1 MKKNVLSVALLMMSG
16 FTFAQV
22 GIGTANPNPAALLD
36 VEANAGSFKGV
47 LIPRIPLVSAT
58 NSSNINGGK
67 TPNSLLVFNTT
78 ESNELKPGYY
88 FWFDKQWV
96 RLISSTDDFLED
108 LAANEELAVNI
119 QEQTLFLRD
128 SKNHIVSV
136 PLADVNLVTT
146 LESNGQGKY
155 TYTSEDNTQTVIDVT
170 ADVINNIN
178 VIINQEEVIN
188 EIVESIAQNAKALS
202 GDGIIEVVGGERA
215 VFTTTSLSIKPSSIT
230 TAKIA
235 PGGNKQLLV
244 TDENGAVKWVDVSD
258 EVIQEAFEF
267 NEKVTLLVDGGD
279 GTFTYYNEKG
289 IDADGN
295 AIPGQGV
302 KFDANTLRIDKTADN
317 TYAFYDKSN
326 ATTPIA
332 VIDVAGSVIENITE
346 ILNDTTVQND
356 IYHSVAA
363 QGKAATAADG
373 SITVTNGD
381 QAVLNAMQLS
391 VANAGITTAKIA
403 PGGNKQL
410 LITDENGAVKW
421 VDASDEVI
429 QEAFEFNEKVTLL
442 VDGGDGTFTYYNE
455 KGIDADGNAIPG
467 QGVKFDANT
476 LRIDKT
482 ADNTYAFYDKS
493 NATTPIAVID
503 VAGSVIENITEIL
516 NDTTVQNDIYHSVAA
531 QGKAATAADGSIT
544 VTNGDQA
551 VLNAMQL
558 SVANAGITTAKIA
571 PGGNKQLLV
580 TDENGAVKWVDVSD
594 EVIQEAFEFNEKV
607 TLLVD
612 GGDGTFT
619 YYNEKGIDAD
629 GNAIPGQ
636 GVKFDANTLQ
646 IRERTGVREKGI
658 YDFYDGVTTADNPLM
673 TISTRASS
681 IVFENNSEN
690 IPGDNLQEILDTII
704 QKIEVAQGRPSDL
717 RGNGILVN
725 GEAQE
730 SNAVLKD
737 ITLSI
742 ADNAITE
749 GKIDDEAISSYKL
762 KTGAVSPIKIAP
774 GDHKQVLITD
784 ENGAVKWVGASDEI
798 IKELVEH
805 HEALTLLID
814 EGNGTFTYYNEKGI
828 DEDGAV
834 IPGMGM
840 TFDAN
845 TLRIEKTADN
855 AYAFYDK
862 SDATT
867 PLAVI
872 DVAGSVIEN
881 ITEILNDTTVQNDIY
896 HSVAA
901 QGKAATAADGSITVT
916 NGDQAV
922 LNAMQLSVANAGITT
937 AKIAPG
943 GNKQL
948 LVTDENGTVKWV
960 DASDEVIQEAFEFN
974 EKVTLLVDGGDG
986 TFTYYNEKGID
997 TDGNAIPGQ
1006 GVKFDANTLRIDK
1019 TADNTYAFYDKSNAT
1034 TPIAVIDVAG
1044 SVIENIT
1051 EILNDTTVQND
1062 IYHSVAA
1069 QGKAVT
1075 SPNASIAIGG
1085 AGDTAVLNA
1094 MELTIA
1100 NEGVTTETIKNQA
1113 VTTAKIKPG
1122 TTGQFLVTGADGTA
1136 QWISATDEP
1145 IKEILSLNQAVTE
1158 LIDNQNGTFTYFNED
1173 DYDANGDKKP
1183 GALGTTFNA
1192 NTLRVEQK
1200 MDPVTNLG
1208 SGVYEFYDL
1217 SSDTPIATI
1226 DVTTNIVENITEI
1239 LNQEEVQ
1246 NQIFASVAAK
1256 GKKIQSTDASI
1267 AITNGNK
1274 AALQNV
1280 TINIQQDGVKEGHI
1294 QDGAVTVAKI
1304 NATGVAQNAVLTADG
1319 LGNASFE
1326 SIADAVKPAA
1336 QGDLKGEAGVITI
1349 AGGGENVLFGGTDK
1363 EVTVGINERG
1373 IAGKHIGIKAVK
1385 GENIADQ
1392 TITATKLV
1400 ADTTDAGKVATVNA
1414 DGSVSYLPLT
1424 SAVITDKGDIT
1435 TDGVIQVNDGVGKV
1449 LSDVTFSIGEQSIK
1463 ADRLDATG
1471 AETGAVATVN
1481 ADGTVSYKPLEA
1493 NAIAEK
1499 GNITTDGIVAV
1510 DNGTGKVLADVNLSI
1525 TNQSITATQ
1534 LADGTITNQQ
1544 IAANTITVDKISA
1557 GNEPPKRV
1565 MVIDDQGVVKW
1576 GELDDIVTDA
1586 AGNLTTDN
1594 IIELKEG
1601 DGVNSLFNDVKLGI
1615 KDGSMTNQQLADKT
1629 IEISKLSNAG
1639 SQPGMVMVTDA
1650 NGGFHYVD
1658 RESIVQAGADLQL
1671 GDELE
1676 FLDGNG
1682 VSAVLAETKIGITD
1696 GGITEAKLADGSVT
1710 TAKISALGAAENAVL
1725 TADGQGN
1732 VTYRKIN
1739 ETAFEGTEADLKS
1752 DGSLTIPA
1760 DNKAVLKDLTIG
1772 IATGGV
1778 DNTHLANKAVTTAK
1792 IDAQAAASGAVLTSD
1807 GAGNA
1812 VFKTLGDVAETQG
1825 HAVASSD
1832 QSLAMTAGNKAALQA
1847 LDIKVAAGGIKN
1859 AHLADGAVTEDKIST
1874 TKGAGLVLTSTI
1886 EGGAQ
1891 FQPLGEVIGDGG
1903 KAIVGAASIEV
1914 TGGDHAA
1921 LADVTIDV
1929 KNGGVTEAKLAQNS
1943 VSADK
1948 IQAQAVSA
1956 AKMIGDGALKLLG
1969 TDRSGAVTWL
1979 DAESDIL
1986 QIITSL
1992 NETTTIVRDNGDG
2005 TFTYFNEADI
2015 DQNGAVKPDA
2025 TGVKF
2030 DANTLKIAQ
2039 DTTGVFVFTDKA
2051 SNTPLATIDVRA
2063 KSIVFEDNSS
2073 HQYTNIEE
2081 AINQINQKVE
2091 VLEQLEIEKATLSGN
2106 GILINGNT
2114 SVADAVFTPVTLTIA
2129 NEGVTTAK
2137 IKGGNAKQLLVTNEQ
2152 GKAEWVDATD
2162 SIIEEIITTQEK
2174 VTVLQNNNNGT
2185 FTYFNENDVN
2195 AAGEIIGDGVTF
2207 NANTLRI
2214 EEDESG
2220 VFTFYNQASTTP
2232 IGTIDVAG
2240 TVIENITE
2248 ILNESTVQNDIYT
2261 TVAAQGKLVQ
2271 GDAAIQVTGGEK
2283 AALTE
2288 MTLSLKNQGITGEKI
2303 KNQAITADKLYAGE
2317 NKENHVPVA
2326 QADGSVIY
2334 QPMAAVVSG
2343 QALTLDSSLAAT
2355 GDTSKAV
2362 LQPFSLKVKEDG
2374 IGTSHIQN
2382 QAVTVDKI
2390 NATGVDQGAVLTA
2403 DGSGNAAFATANQVV
2418 APAMQGDLVGSE
2430 SILIE
2435 GGENVLFGTEE
2446 TSVVVKIN
2454 DGGVKGQHIAAGT
2467 IRNGNIADQT
2477 IQAAKLTAGTGEDHR
2492 VAVANAAG
2500 VVVYQP
2506 LSSAILTEKGNIL
2519 TDEIIS
2525 VSDNGVDKVL
2535 ADVTLGVKDNSIKAG
2550 KLHGGN
2556 AQAGS
2561 VATVGS
2567 NGVTVTF
2574 EPLKASQLTAKGTIS
2589 TDGVVTVDNG
2599 VDKVL
2604 ANLKLGIKDQG
2615 ITATQLKDGAVT
2627 NAKIADQVITA
2638 DKLSSEGITAQ
2649 SVLLSG
2655 ENGEV
2660 TWGELGEIVDLTAGN
2675 LTTDSIIQ
2683 MSTDGEKTLLK
2694 DIHLSVANNSI
2705 TKDKLSSA
2713 SQARDFILV
2722 TDGQGGF
2729 DYVLKE
2735 AVQAGG
2741 EDLRLGNA
2749 LVFTDD
2755 TDGLNAVLAP
2765 TKIDLADGGVQGVKL
2780 AAGAVT
2786 VDKMNAGS
2794 AAANTVLTA
2803 TGTNGTV
2810 EFKALSNTAFEG
2822 EGKDLTADHSITVT
2836 ANNKALLAET
2846 TIAVAEGGIETK
2858 HIKDQAITTGKI
2870 SSVVGENNATSGT
2883 VLTAD
2888 GAGNVKFQSFEAVA
2902 TTQGKPITSD
2912 TSLTIATNNAALQNV
2927 NIKVAEG
2934 GIKTAHIAARNV
2946 TEDKIAS
2953 TEKARGLV
2961 LTTDGQ
2967 GGAAFESLESVV
2979 GSSGK
2984 ALQSGTG
2991 ISITGAG
2998 ANQALLKD
3006 AKVSIADGG
3015 VGTGQLGAN
3024 VVTTAKMSSKIGTT
3038 SATAGHVLTA
3048 DGNGNVNFVAPAG
3061 VSSGELKGST
3071 SIDVANGQ
3079 GAVLHNATLSLK
3091 NNGVKTGHIENE
3103 AITSVKI
3110 MDDAITNEKISE
3122 GAVTER
3128 KIGGNAVTESKIAGG
3143 AVIEAKLANEAVAT
3157 SKIKNEAVT
3166 TAKIQDAAVTKAK
3179 ISAAGETVGHVLT
3192 VEANGKVAFK
3202 APTGQDVTKG
3212 NLTGSSIIKVSEG
3225 TDAVLKNVALDVN
3238 EHSIEGRHIKYATI
3252 GSDEL
3257 AGGAVGTE
3265 ELQNDAVTE
3274 EKLANQAVTS
3284 DKIAGGAVGTDELA
3298 ANSVGFD
3305 IIKDYSVTPIKI
3317 ATEEYDEDYAEEG
3330 LVLTSKGDGSAE
3342 FRRPSG
3348 GGAGFFYAPSF
3359 VVEIEPGAEGTK
3371 DVYNIYYEQFSNA
3384 IGSRTGARLNIYDR
3398 EELDFFIVYYD
3409 DEVFEEVD
3417 IDGDGDLTY
3426 KTKRNPNVT
3435 TKTYFNVVMQLK

>member
-16 FTFAQV
+16 FAFAQV

-128 SKNHIVSV
+128 SKNHTVSV

-146 LESNGQGKY
+146 LQSNGQGKY
-155 TYTSEDNTQTVIDVT
+155 TYTSEDNTQTVIDVA

-215 VFTTTSLSIKPSSIT
+215 VFTATSLSIKPSSIT

-244 TDENGAVKWVDVSD
+244 TDENGTVKWVDASD

-302 KFDANTLRIDKTADN
+302 KFDANTLRIDKTGDN

-410 LITDENGAVKW
+410 LVTDENGTVKW

-455 KGIDADGNAIPG
+455 KGIDANGNAIPG

-580 TDENGAVKWVDVSD
+580 TDENGAVKWVDASD

-612 GGDGTFT
+612 GGDGTFM

-690 IPGDNLQEILDTII
+690 IPGENLQEILDTII

-742 ADNAITE
+742 ADKAITE

-845 TLRIEKTADN
+845 TLRIEKRGDN
-855 AYAFYDK
+855 SYAFYDK

-960 DASDEVIQEAFEFN
+960 DVADEVIQEAFEFN

-1145 IKEILSLNQAVTE
+1145 IKEILALNQAVTE

-1183 GALGTTFNA
+1183 GALGTTFSA

-1226 DVTTNIVENITEI
+1226 DVTINIVENITEI

-1349 AGGGENVLFGGTDK
+1349 VGGGENVLFGGTDK
-1363 EVTVGINERG
+1363 AVTVGINERG

-1424 SAVITDKGDIT
+1424 SAVITDKGNIT

-1493 NAIAEK
+1493 NAITEK

-1772 IATGGV
+1772 IAAGGV

-2114 SVADAVFTPVTLTIA
+2114 SVTDAVFTPVTLTIA

-2374 IGTSHIQN
+2374 IGTNHIQN
-2382 QAVTVDKI
+2382 KSVTAAKI
-2390 NATGVDQGAVLTA
+2390 NATDIERGAVLTA
-2403 DGSGNAAFATANQVV
+2403 DGSGNAAFTTTDQVV

-2430 SILIE
+2430 GIIVE
-2435 GGENVLFGTEE
+2435 GGENVLFGNEE

-2454 DGGVKGQHIAAGT
+2454 DGGVLGRHIAPET
-2467 IRNGNIADQT
+2467 IKNGNIADQT
-2477 IQAAKLTAGTGEDHR
+2477 IQVAKLTAGTGEDHR
-2492 VAVANAAG
+2492 VAMANAAG
-2500 VVVYQP
+2500 VVEYKQ

-2519 TDEIIS
+2519 TDDVIS

-2574 EPLKASQLTAKGTIS
+2574 EPLKTSQLTGKGTIT
-2589 TDGVVTVDNG
+2589 TDGVVTVNNG

-2604 ANLKLGIKDQG
+2604 ADLKLGIKDQG

-2655 ENGEV
+2655 ANGEV

-2741 EDLRLGNA
+2741 EDLSLGNA

-2794 AAANTVLTA
+2794 AVANTVLTA

-2846 TIAVAEGGIETK
+2846 AIAVAEGGIETK

-2870 SSVVGENNATSGT
+2870 SSVVGDHNATSGT

-2888 GAGNVKFQSFEAVA
+2888 GAGNVKFQSFETVA
-2902 TTQGKPITSD
+2902 ATQGKPITSD
-2912 TSLTIATNNAALQNV
+2912 TSLTIAANNAALQNV

-2934 GIKTAHIAARNV
+2934 GIKTEHIAARNV

-2953 TEKARGLV
+2953 SEKARGLV

-2967 GGAAFESLESVV
+2967 GGAAFESLDAVI
-2979 GSSGK
+2979 GTSGK
-2984 ALQSGTG
+2984 ALQQGTG

-2998 ANQALLKD
+2998 ASQALLKD

-3024 VVTTAKMSSKIGTT
+3024 VVTTAKMSSKTGNT

-3048 DGNGNVNFVAPAG
+3048 DGNGNVSFAAPAG
-3061 VSSGELKGST
+3061 VSSGELKGAT
-3071 SIDVANGQ
+3071 AIEVTDGL
-3079 GAVLHNATLSLK
+3079 GALLHNATVNVK
-3091 NNGVKTGHIENE
+3091 NKGIKTVHLDD
-3103 AITSVKI
+3103 AAVTSVKI
-3110 MDDAITNEKISE
+3110 GENAVTNEKI
-3122 GAVTER
+3122 AA
-3128 KIGGNAVTESKIAGG
+3128 NAVTESKLGSSSVTEDKIAGD
-3143 AVIEAKLANEAVAT
+3143 AVTTEKIE
-3157 SKIKNEAVT
+3157 NEAVT
-3166 TAKIQDAAVTKAK
+3166 TAKIKNLAIENNKIKNNTITKGK
-3179 ISAAGETVGHVLT
+3179 LSAAGETVGHVLT
-3192 VEANGKVAFK
+3192 VEEDGKVAFK

-3212 NLTGSSIIKVSEG
+3212 NLTGGSVIDVANG
-3225 TDAVLKNVALDVN
+3225 TDAVLKNVTLDVN

-3317 ATEEYDEDYAEEG
+3317 ATEEQDEDYAEEG

-3359 VVEIEPGAEGTK
+3359 VVEVRPGEHGSK
-3371 DVYNIYYEQFSNA
+3371 DVYDIYYEQFSNA
-3384 IGSRTGARLNIYDR
+3384 IGSRSGARLNIYDR
-3398 EELDFFIVYYD
+3398 EDLDFFIVYYD
-3409 DEVFEEVD
+3409 DEVFEDVD
-3417 IDGDGDLTY
+3417 INERGELTY
-3426 KTKRNPNVT
+3426 YVMEDAEVT
-3435 TKTYFNVVMQLK
+3435 TSTYFNVVMQLK